1 MINGHPIFNKYF
13 YMQLIIGPQHLSRSF
28 NFTIPPVENVGIFMS
43 GGLDSAALLC
53 LIINELKHTG
63 RLGTVQIIAFTV
75 HKPTLE
81 PIYASKM
88 IELISNYFNVSIEHN
103 NNLENKE
110 PYLSLGR
117 MDPGQVD
124 KVKDQYKDKIALYMG
139 VNNMAPASVK
149 QFNGGL
155 GFVYKETASSFM
167 PFINLYKPQ
176 LIDILYKL
184 NVEFLIPYTH
194 SCSVQPVGRCDKCY
208 SCQERAWGF
217 EELGLENPLE
227 G

>member
-1 MINGHPIFNKYF
+1 
-13 YMQLIIGPQHLSRSF
+13 MQLIIGPDHLSRSF
-28 NFTIPPVENVGIFMS
+28 DFTIPSVENVGIFMS
-43 GGLDSAALLC
+43 GGIDSAALLC

-63 RLGTVQIIAFTV
+63 RLDTVRIIAFTV
-75 HKPTLE
+75 QKPTLE

-88 IELISNYFNVSIEHN
+88 IELISKHFNVSIEHN
-103 NNLENKE
+103 NHLQNKE

-124 KVKDQYKDKIALYMG
+124 KVKEQYKDKIAIYMG

-149 QFNGGL
+149 QFEGSL

-184 NVEFLIPYTH
+184 NVEFLIPYAH
-194 SCSVQPVGRCDKCY
+194 SCSVQPVSRCGKCY

-217 EELGLENPLE
+217 EELGLENPSE
-227 G
+227 D